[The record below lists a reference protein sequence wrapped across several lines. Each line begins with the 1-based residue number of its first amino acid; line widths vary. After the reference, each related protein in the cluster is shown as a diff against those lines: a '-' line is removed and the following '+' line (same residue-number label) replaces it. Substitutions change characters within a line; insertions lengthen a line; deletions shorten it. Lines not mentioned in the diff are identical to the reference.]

1 MKEKEKL
8 LESIEVEGRTT
19 KEAIKIALHKLA
31 VPRNKV
37 KITILAEGNK
47 GLFNMKGVKQARV
60 RVSLKK

>member
-1 MKEKEKL
+1 MKEKL

-19 KEAIKIALHKLA
+19 EEAIKIALHKLS

-60 RVSLKK
+60 KVSLKK